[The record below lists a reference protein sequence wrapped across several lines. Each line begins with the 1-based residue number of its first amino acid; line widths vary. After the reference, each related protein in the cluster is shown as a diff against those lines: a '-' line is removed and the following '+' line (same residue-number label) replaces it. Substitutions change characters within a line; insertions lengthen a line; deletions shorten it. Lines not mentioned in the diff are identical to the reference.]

1 MGSTQDIRGLFI
13 QKVSHVC
20 VEGLTIR
27 PTLGRM
33 CGKEGTLRIWSCRVI
48 NLVTNLKIT
57 LESVLARMYI
67 LCCPYRRTLYS
78 LSMLIILTY
87 LNVLKFS
94 VPPMTRLRTF
104 QLTKDLP
111 KHVGDCHQFVPL
123 LKQN

>member
-13 QKVSHVC
+13 QKVSHAIGEALKELC
-20 VEGLTIR
+20 VEGPIIR

-67 LCCPYRRTLYS
+67 LCCPYRRTLY
-78 LSMLIILTY
+78 
-87 LNVLKFS
+87 
-94 VPPMTRLRTF
+94 
-104 QLTKDLP
+104 
-111 KHVGDCHQFVPL
+111 
-123 LKQN
+123 